1 MGGTALQTK
10 EHRRALELLRE
21 MDRLRRAW
29 KLAIPNTGIN
39 KSEFFTLYT
48 LRHPEGHNRLSCPSG
63 DPAPM
68 TLSTLAKTMKQSLP
82 AVSQRITKLEEL
94 GYVCR
99 VPDDHDRRT
108 VWIHLTESGAALL
121 HTTGE
126 EMLGKLEHVLQRLD
140 AQEGVDA
147 QLLTQAFRSLATAV
161 EEEFS
166 TDTSL

>member
-1 MGGTALQTK
+1 MHAQSYS
-10 EHRRALELLRE
+10 RSLELLRE
-21 MDRLRRAW
+21 MDHLRRVW

-48 LRHPEGHNRLSCPSG
+48 LRHPSGPTLGCRSCSQD

-68 TLSTLAKTMKQSLP
+68 TLSTLAKAMKQSMP

-94 GYVCR
+94 GYVQR

-108 VWIHLTESGAALL
+108 VWIHLTQAGSTLL
-121 HTTGE
+121 QSTGE
-126 EMLGKLEHVLQRLD
+126 EMLGKLEHVLERLD
-140 AQEGVDA
+140 TQHGVNA
-147 QLLTQAFRSLATAV
+147 QLLIQAFRSLAMAV

-166 TDTSL
+166 APTP

>member
-1 MGGTALQTK
+1 MGGTCLHTNEQ
-10 EHRRALELLRE
+10 RRALELLRE

-48 LRHPEGHNRLSCPSG
+48 LRHPQGHDPSSPPG
-63 DPAPM
+63 ELVPM
-68 TLSTLAKTMKQSLP
+68 TLSSLAKTMRQSLP

-94 GYVCR
+94 GYVHR
-99 VPDDHDRRT
+99 VPDEHDRRT
-108 VWIHLTESGAALL
+108 LWIHLTQSGIALL
-121 HTTGE
+121 QSTGE
-126 EMLGKLEHVLQRLD
+126 EMLGKLERVLQRLGTR
-140 AQEGVDA
+140 EGMDV

-166 TDTSL
+166 THTPL

>member
-1 MGGTALQTK
+1 MHTN

-48 LRHPEGHNRLSCPSG
+48 LRHPQGHDLSCSPS
-63 DPAPM
+63 DPVPM

-99 VPDDHDRRT
+99 VPDEHDRRT
-108 VWIHLTESGAALL
+108 VWIHLTESGLALL
-121 HTTGE
+121 HSTGE

-147 QLLTQAFRSLATAV
+147 QLLIQAFRSLATAV
-161 EEEFS
+161 ETEFS
-166 TDTSL
+166 TDTPL

>member
-1 MGGTALQTK
+1 MHTQP
-10 EHRRALELLRE
+10 HSPALELLRE

-48 LRHPEGHNRLSCPSG
+48 LRHPNGHGPSCNSS
-63 DPAPM
+63 DSAPM
-68 TLSTLAKTMKQSLP
+68 TLSTLAKAMKQSMP

-94 GYVCR
+94 GYVRR

-108 VWIHLTESGAALL
+108 VWIHLTDSGNDLL

-140 AQEGVDA
+140 TQSGVDA
-147 QLLTQAFRSLATAV
+147 QLLIQAFRSLAAAV
-161 EEEFS
+161 EAEFS
-166 TDTSL
+166 TNTP